1 MLIEVA
7 NAPDCHCRQ
16 TAGCAHVLLLLPLL
30 LCMTFSLSNL
40 HYPMTLSSTK
50 SDA

>member
-1 MLIEVA
+1 M
-7 NAPDCHCRQ
+7 HQ
-16 TAGCAHVLLLLPLL
+16 TVIADKQPGVLLLLPLLLLL

-40 HYPMTLSSTK
+40 HHPITLSSTK